1 MKINYC
7 NSTSATN
14 SKLLNCVTV
23 IRVKKSNK
31 LSLLP
36 TGSTTV
42 YQILNP
48 EEITRSIRNMR
59 SLASDQQVSCFY

>member
-1 MKINYC
+1 M
-7 NSTSATN
+7 NSTSAINSQT
-14 SKLLNCVTV
+14 SKLCHSDQG
-23 IRVKKSNK
+23 KKSNK

-48 EEITRSIRNMR
+48 EEITRSNRNMR